1 MDAWGAKQ
9 TLPDVAKQMWSL
21 LLGNDGGYHVLD
33 SVVRIRRVM
42 EQMDIKIK
50 MKMKNVSSVVL

>member
-21 LLGNDGGYHVLD
+21 LLGNDGGYHVLH